1 MCSQLYGDVLTGDK
15 HTSNMMIDDFLTVL
29 SDCIETAVL
38 KEVNESPCIGILCDN
53 STDIA
58 NLKQILVFEK
68 YFVKGIPQTQF
79 LKVVV
84 ERLRL

>member
-1 MCSQLYGDVLTGDK
+1 MRVLALAY
-15 HTSNMMIDDFLTVL
+15 S
-29 SDCIETAVL
+29 S
-38 KEVNESPCIGILCDN
+38 CDN